1 MTDLLLPPD
10 AAATAPAAPRRMI
23 VADNAHVNYRVYAS
37 GKRFNPRESMLSL
50 STFRGGRELQT
61 IPALRG
67 VSFTASE
74 GETIGVIGHNG
85 SGKSTLFR
93 AMSGLIPTSEGQIW
107 AADRPVLLGVNA
119 ALVPE
124 LSGENNIKLGL
135 LALGFTPE
143 EAAAHVDEI
152 ADFAELNEFL
162 HHPMRTYSSGM
173 GARLRFAIAS
183 AKAHSILLI
192 DEALS
197 VGDRRFKVKSEQR
210 IRGLRDSAGLV
221 MIVSHSAS
229 SLRDTCERVL
239 WIHKGEL
246 RADGPSADV
255 ISDYIRWTKQPDS
268 VAVGAASVNKAQKPA
283 ASAAPHVAPSSTAA
297 TAPETSVSPLD
308 KLLADAAAD
317 AREIVAPTE
326 GLRTIARRERYRQ
339 EASERLRR
347 RVLIGVIT
355 GAAILVAA
363 AAGAAV
369 AVMGSMTHADDD
381 SSTPRGLAAPP
392 AIAAFAAA
400 TPTVTCAAPTGTAEA
415 KLSWD
420 ADDAVWVAL
429 AAGAV
434 EIDAIDRPLASGLPD
449 RTDAYTVAFPCTEQ
463 TRVYTLTVAG
473 GEGSRASSTVT
484 LTRAL
489 PPEPTATPAPD
500 EESDGGSD
508 GYVDESDGTD
518 GGGSTVTDP
527 GTGATDPGTG
537 GGADPGTGG
546 ETDPGTGGG
555 TDPGTGGETDPGTGG
570 GEIDPGT
577 GGGET
582 GAPVEP
588 SPPAESNGT
597 TEG

>member
-1 MTDLLLPPD
+1 MTDTLLS
-10 AAATAPAAPRRMI
+10 PAASADAVMPRAMV
-23 VADNAHVNYRVYAS
+23 VAAEAHVTYRVYAS
-37 GKRFNPRESMLSL
+37 GKRVSSSDRRIGLGAA
-50 STFRGGRELQT
+50 RGGRELHDV
-61 IPALRG
+61 PALRG

-74 GETIGVIGHNG
+74 GETIGVVGHNG

-93 AMSGLIPTSEGQIW
+93 AVSGLIPTSSGSILARE
-107 AADRPVLLGVNA
+107 RPVLLGVNA

-135 LALGFTPE
+135 LAMGFTPE
-143 EAAAHVDEI
+143 EAAARVDEI

-162 HHPMRTYSSGM
+162 YHPMRTYSSGM

-210 IRGLRDSAGLV
+210 IRSLRDSAGLV

-255 ISDYIRWTKQPDS
+255 ISDYVRWTKQPDS

-283 ASAAPHVAPSSTAA
+283 APVAPTTTHAA
-297 TAPETSVSPLD
+297 IAPEPVSSPLD
-308 KLLADAAAD
+308 RLLAEAAAE
-317 AREIVAPTE
+317 ARELITPTE
-326 GLRTIARRERYRQ
+326 GLRTAARRERYRQ

-369 AVMGSMTHADDD
+369 AVMGSMTRSDDG
-381 SSTPRGLAAPP
+381 SSTPRGLASPP

-400 TPTVTCAAPTGTAEA
+400 TPSVACAAPTGTTEA

-449 RTDAYTVAFPCTEQ
+449 KTDAYTVAFPCTEQ

-570 GEIDPGT
+570 GETDPGT

-588 SPPAESNGT
+588 SPPAASNGT

>member
-1 MTDLLLPPD
+1 MTDVLLPSG
-10 AAATAPAAPRRMI
+10 AAVTSAAGARPMI

-37 GKRFNPRESMLSL
+37 GKRFNPRENMLRL
-50 STFRGGRELQT
+50 SVLRGGRELHT

-93 AMSGLIPTSEGQIW
+93 AMTGLIPTAEGTIW
-107 AADRPVLLGVNA
+107 AAARPVLLGVNA

-135 LALGFTPE
+135 LAMGFTPD

-162 HHPMRTYSSGM
+162 YHPMRTYSSGM
-173 GARLRFAIAS
+173 NARLRFAIAS
-183 AKAHSILLI
+183 AKTHSILLI

-197 VGDRRFKVKSEQR
+197 VGDRRFKAKSDQR
-210 IRGLRDSAGLV
+210 IRELQQSAGLV
-221 MIVSHSAS
+221 MIVSHSVG

-255 ISDYIRWTKQPDS
+255 IDEYVRWTKQPGS
-268 VAVGAASVNKAQKPA
+268 VAVGAASDTAPKTG
-283 ASAAPHVAPSSTAA
+283 AAPSNAPAS
-297 TAPETSVSPLD
+297 PEAHPDASLSPLE
-308 KLLADAAAD
+308 KLIADAASEAKELITP
-317 AREIVAPTE
+317 AE
-326 GLRTIARRERYRQ
+326 GLRTAARRERYRQ

-369 AVMGSMTHADDD
+369 AVMGSLTRADDG
-381 SSTPRGLAAPP
+381 SSTTRELASPP
-392 AIAAFAAA
+392 AISAFAAA
-400 TPTVTCAAPTGTAEA
+400 TPTVACAAPTGTAEA
-415 KLSWD
+415 KLSWE

-429 AAGAV
+429 AAGAA

-449 RTDAYTVAFPCTEQ
+449 KTDAYAVAFPCTEEA
-463 TRVYTLTVAG
+463 RVYTLTVAG
-473 GEGSRASSTVT
+473 GEGSRVSSTVT

-500 EESDGGSD
+500 EESGGGSN
-508 GYVDESDGTD
+508 GFVDESDGTD

-527 GTGATDPGTG
+527 GTGGTDPGTG
-537 GGADPGTGG
+537 GGTDPGTGG
-546 ETDPGTGGG
+546 ETNPGTGGG

-570 GEIDPGT
+570 GETDPGT

-588 SPPAESNGT
+588 DPPAESDGT

>member
-1 MTDLLLPPD
+1 MLPG
-10 AAATAPAAPRRMI
+10 ATGAATIAGPRPMI
-23 VADNAHVNYRVYAS
+23 VADDAHVTYRVYAS
-37 GKRFNPRESMLSL
+37 GKRMSTRDSLFSMNAL
-50 STFRGGRELQT
+50 RGGRGLQT
-61 IPALRG
+61 VPALRG

-93 AMSGLIPTSEGQIW
+93 AMSGLIPTSEGKIW

-135 LALGFTPE
+135 LAMGFSAE

-162 HHPMRTYSSGM
+162 YHPMRTYSSGM

-197 VGDRRFKVKSEQR
+197 VGDRRFKLKSEQR
-210 IRGLRDSAGLV
+210 IRNLRDSAGLV
-221 MIVSHSAS
+221 MIVSHSVG

-246 RADGPSADV
+246 RADGPAADV
-255 ISDYIRWTKQPDS
+255 ISDYVRWTKQPGS
-268 VAVGAASVNKAQKPA
+268 VAVGAASVDEARKPQTPA
-283 ASAAPHVAPSSTAA
+283 MTTTA
-297 TAPETSVSPLD
+297 TTETTPETSLSPLD
-308 KLLADAAAD
+308 RLLAEAAAD
-317 AREIVAPTE
+317 AREIITPTE
-326 GLRTIARRERYRQ
+326 GLRTAARRERFRQ

-369 AVMGSMTHADDD
+369 AVMGSLTRADDG
-381 SSTPRGLAAPP
+381 SSTTRGLASPP
-392 AIAAFAAA
+392 AISAFAAA
-400 TPTVTCAAPTGTAEA
+400 TPTVACAAPTGTAEA
-415 KLSWD
+415 KLSWE

-429 AAGAV
+429 AAGAA

-449 RTDAYTVAFPCTEQ
+449 KADAYAVAFPCTEEA
-463 TRVYTLTVAG
+463 RVYTLTVAG
-473 GEGSRASSTVT
+473 GEGSRVSSTVT

-500 EESDGGSD
+500 EESGGGSN
-508 GYVDESDGTD
+508 GFVDESDGTD

-527 GTGATDPGTG
+527 GTGVTDPGT
-537 GGADPGTGG
+537 DPGTGG

-570 GEIDPGT
+570 GETDPGT

-588 SPPAESNGT
+588 DPPAESDGT